1 MPRSSSDPR
10 ASQSA
15 NFTTIQIPRCRGVCQ
30 QRPKGRRK
38 NKCRFC
44 PRSGPRT
51 DRQLPAFRYTPCA
64 PCAHPLAARRLI
76 RYRPAFIFER
86 CGGPI
91 MDAAHLY
98 GRSLLTL
105 SDFPPSDI
113 RLLLALARRAK
124 ADRRAGTVRQR
135 FAGMSLALLYEKP
148 STRTRCAFDTAFGE
162 DGGHTV
168 FLGADDIHL
177 GAKES
182 LEDTARILGRMFD
195 AIQFRGFR
203 QDTVEALARLSG
215 AAGVQR
221 LDRHPPSH
229 SGARRPDD
237 ARRAL
242 RPPRRAQ
249 AGVRGRLP
257 QQRGEFA
264 DDRLQPDR
272 RALQRRRP
280 GRTGA
285 SARPCAGS
293 ARRMP
298 PPAAPASSA
307 APPRRWWPAPTPCT
321 PTCGYRWGR
330 SSSPPRGARCC
341 LPTR

>member
-1 MPRSSSDPR
+1 
-10 ASQSA
+10 
-15 NFTTIQIPRCRGVCQ
+15 
-30 QRPKGRRK
+30 
-38 NKCRFC
+38 
-44 PRSGPRT
+44 
-51 DRQLPAFRYTPCA
+51 
-64 PCAHPLAARRLI
+64 
-76 RYRPAFIFER
+76 
-86 CGGPI
+86 

-195 AIQFRGFR
+195 AIQFRGYR

-215 AAGVQR
+215 LPVYNG
-221 LDRHPPSH
+221 LTDTRHPTQVLADLMTLDEHFGRLAGLKLAYVGDCRNNVANSLMIGCSLTGVHFSAVGPDELAPAPALRRQCAPYAAA
-229 SGARRPDD
+229 SGARIECGAAAALVAGADALYTD
-237 ARRAL
+237 VWVSMGEEQQFAARRAL
-242 RPPRRAQ
+242 LSPYQ
-249 AGVRGRLP
+249 VN
-257 QQRGEFA
+257 GELLA
-264 DDRLQPDR
+264 
-272 RALQRRRP
+272 
-280 GRTGA
+280 RTGN
-285 SARPCAGS
+285 PGCVF
-293 ARRMP
+293 MHDL
-298 PPAAPASSA
+298 PAVKGNEVTEEVFEGPASVVWEQAENRKHTAKAILLATLARHGGA
-307 APPRRWWPAPTPCT
+307 A
-321 PTCGYRWGR
+321 
-330 SSSPPRGARCC
+330 AR
-341 LPTR
+341 TT

>member
-1 MPRSSSDPR
+1 
-10 ASQSA
+10 
-15 NFTTIQIPRCRGVCQ
+15 
-30 QRPKGRRK
+30 
-38 NKCRFC
+38 
-44 PRSGPRT
+44 
-51 DRQLPAFRYTPCA
+51 
-64 PCAHPLAARRLI
+64 
-76 RYRPAFIFER
+76 
-86 CGGPI
+86 

-215 AAGVQR
+215 LPVYNG
-221 LDRHPPSH
+221 LTDTRHPTQVLADLMTLDEHFGRLAGLKLAYVGDCRNNVASSLMIGCSLTGVHFSAVGPDELAPAPALRRQCAPYAAA
-229 SGARRPDD
+229 SGARIECGAAAALVAGADALYTD
-237 ARRAL
+237 VWVSMGEEHQFAARRAL
-242 RPPRRAQ
+242 LSPYQVNGELLARTGNPGCVFMHDLPAVKGNEVTEEVFEGPASVVWEQAENRKHTAKAILLATLARRAG
-249 AGVRGRLP
+249 A
-257 QQRGEFA
+257 A
-264 DDRLQPDR
+264 
-272 RALQRRRP
+272 A
-280 GRTGA
+280 RTA
-285 SARPCAGS
+285 
-293 ARRMP
+293 
-298 PPAAPASSA
+298 
-307 APPRRWWPAPTPCT
+307 
-321 PTCGYRWGR
+321 
-330 SSSPPRGARCC
+330 
-341 LPTR
+341 

>member
-1 MPRSSSDPR
+1 
-10 ASQSA
+10 
-15 NFTTIQIPRCRGVCQ
+15 
-30 QRPKGRRK
+30 
-38 NKCRFC
+38 
-44 PRSGPRT
+44 
-51 DRQLPAFRYTPCA
+51 
-64 PCAHPLAARRLI
+64 
-76 RYRPAFIFER
+76 
-86 CGGPI
+86 

-195 AIQFRGFR
+195 AIQFRGYR

-215 AAGVQR
+215 LPVYNG
-221 LDRHPPSH
+221 LTDTRHPTQVLADLMTLDEH
-229 SGARRPDD
+229 F
-237 ARRAL
+237 
-242 RPPRRAQ
+242 
-249 AGVRGRLP
+249 GRLAGLKLAYVGDC
-257 QQRGEFA
+257 RNNVASSLMIGCSLTGVHFSA
-264 DDRLQPDR
+264 VGPDEL
-272 RALQRRRP
+272 APARP
-280 GRTGA
+280 
-285 SARPCAGS
+285 PCAGS

-307 APPRRWWPAPTPCT
+307 APLRRWWPAPTPCT
-321 PTCGYRWGR
+321 PTCGCRWGR
-330 SSSPPRGARCC
+330 SSSSPRGARCC

>member
-1 MPRSSSDPR
+1 
-10 ASQSA
+10 
-15 NFTTIQIPRCRGVCQ
+15 
-30 QRPKGRRK
+30 
-38 NKCRFC
+38 
-44 PRSGPRT
+44 
-51 DRQLPAFRYTPCA
+51 
-64 PCAHPLAARRLI
+64 
-76 RYRPAFIFER
+76 
-86 CGGPI
+86 

-195 AIQFRGFR
+195 AIQFRGYR

-215 AAGVQR
+215 LPVYNG
-221 LDRHPPSH
+221 LTDTRHPTQVLADLMTLDEHFGRLAGLKLAYVGDCRNNVASSLMIGCSLTGVHFSAVGPDELAPAPALRRQCAPYAAA
-229 SGARRPDD
+229 SGARIECGAAAALVAGADALYTD
-237 ARRAL
+237 VWVSMGEEEQFAARRAL
-242 RPPRRAQ
+242 LSPYQVNGELLARTGNPGCVFMHDLPAVKGNEVTEEVFEGPASVVWEQAENRKHTAKAILLATLARRAG
-249 AGVRGRLP
+249 A
-257 QQRGEFA
+257 A
-264 DDRLQPDR
+264 
-272 RALQRRRP
+272 A
-280 GRTGA
+280 RT
-285 SARPCAGS
+285 
-293 ARRMP
+293 
-298 PPAAPASSA
+298 
-307 APPRRWWPAPTPCT
+307 T
-321 PTCGYRWGR
+321 
-330 SSSPPRGARCC
+330 
-341 LPTR
+341 

>member
-1 MPRSSSDPR
+1 
-10 ASQSA
+10 
-15 NFTTIQIPRCRGVCQ
+15 
-30 QRPKGRRK
+30 
-38 NKCRFC
+38 
-44 PRSGPRT
+44 
-51 DRQLPAFRYTPCA
+51 
-64 PCAHPLAARRLI
+64 
-76 RYRPAFIFER
+76 
-86 CGGPI
+86 
-91 MDAAHLY
+91 MDAAHLL

-215 AAGVQR
+215 LPVYNG
-221 LDRHPPSH
+221 LTDTRHPTQVLADLMTLDEHFGRLAGLKLAYVGDCRNNVASSLMIGCSLTGVHFSAVGPDELAPAPALRRQCAPYAAA
-229 SGARRPDD
+229 SGARIECGAAAALVAGADALYTD
-237 ARRAL
+237 VWVSMGEEHQFAARRAL
-242 RPPRRAQ
+242 LSPYQ
-249 AGVRGRLP
+249 VN
-257 QQRGEFA
+257 GELLA
-264 DDRLQPDR
+264 
-272 RALQRRRP
+272 
-280 GRTGA
+280 RTGN
-285 SARPCAGS
+285 PGCVF
-293 ARRMP
+293 MHDL
-298 PPAAPASSA
+298 PAVKGNEVTEEVFEGPASVVWEQAENRKHTAKAILLATLARHGGA
-307 APPRRWWPAPTPCT
+307 A
-321 PTCGYRWGR
+321 
-330 SSSPPRGARCC
+330 AR
-341 LPTR
+341 TT

>member
-1 MPRSSSDPR
+1 
-10 ASQSA
+10 
-15 NFTTIQIPRCRGVCQ
+15 
-30 QRPKGRRK
+30 
-38 NKCRFC
+38 
-44 PRSGPRT
+44 
-51 DRQLPAFRYTPCA
+51 
-64 PCAHPLAARRLI
+64 
-76 RYRPAFIFER
+76 
-86 CGGPI
+86 

-195 AIQFRGFR
+195 AIQFRGYR

-215 AAGVQR
+215 LPVYNG
-221 LDRHPPSH
+221 LTDTRHPTQVLADLMTLDEHFGRLAGLKLAYVGDCRNNVANSLMIGCSLTGVHFSAVGPDELAPAPALRRQCAPYAAA
-229 SGARRPDD
+229 SGARIECGADAALVAGAD
-237 ARRAL
+237 ALYTDVWVSMGEEQQFAARRAL
-242 RPPRRAQ
+242 LSPYQVNGELLARTGNPGCVFMHDLPAVKGNEVTEEVFEGPASVVWEQAENRKHTAKAILLATLARRAG
-249 AGVRGRLP
+249 A
-257 QQRGEFA
+257 A
-264 DDRLQPDR
+264 
-272 RALQRRRP
+272 A
-280 GRTGA
+280 RT
-285 SARPCAGS
+285 
-293 ARRMP
+293 
-298 PPAAPASSA
+298 
-307 APPRRWWPAPTPCT
+307 T
-321 PTCGYRWGR
+321 
-330 SSSPPRGARCC
+330 
-341 LPTR
+341 

>member
-1 MPRSSSDPR
+1 
-10 ASQSA
+10 
-15 NFTTIQIPRCRGVCQ
+15 
-30 QRPKGRRK
+30 
-38 NKCRFC
+38 
-44 PRSGPRT
+44 
-51 DRQLPAFRYTPCA
+51 
-64 PCAHPLAARRLI
+64 
-76 RYRPAFIFER
+76 
-86 CGGPI
+86 

-195 AIQFRGFR
+195 AIQFRGYR

-215 AAGVQR
+215 LPVYNG
-221 LDRHPPSH
+221 LTDTRHPTQVLADLMTLDEHFGRLAGLKLAYVGDCRNNVASSLMIGCSLTGVHFSAVGPDELAPAPALRRQCAPYAAA
-229 SGARRPDD
+229 SGARIQCGAAAALVAGADALYTD
-237 ARRAL
+237 VWVSMGEEEQSAARRAL
-242 RPPRRAQ
+242 LSPYQVNGELLARTGNPGCVFMHDLPAVKGNEVTEEVFEGPASVVWEQAENRKHTAKAILLATLARRAG
-249 AGVRGRLP
+249 A
-257 QQRGEFA
+257 A
-264 DDRLQPDR
+264 
-272 RALQRRRP
+272 A
-280 GRTGA
+280 RT
-285 SARPCAGS
+285 
-293 ARRMP
+293 
-298 PPAAPASSA
+298 
-307 APPRRWWPAPTPCT
+307 T
-321 PTCGYRWGR
+321 
-330 SSSPPRGARCC
+330 
-341 LPTR
+341 